1 MCEEE
6 GRGNCLLHVTVS
18 VTAIILQSAS
28 YTKDSIGRKK
38 KSKSFLMQQG
48 CINMRAW
55 SKQIRT
61 SAPKEAKG
69 RMTQVARV
77 GIGLWLSPAL
87 KAEKTVAGWIRSF
100 FIIFFLKV
108 WAIQMWWLLFSGG
121 TECHVWKPVQLSFM
135 ISWKHAGK
143 TKQKKGRPL
152 ITYRAY
158 LMISTQQQKGNINSS
173 HRKKNTFF
181 LLTWIIGTDYY
192 LDRLL

>member
-1 MCEEE
+1 
-6 GRGNCLLHVTVS
+6 
-18 VTAIILQSAS
+18 
-28 YTKDSIGRKK
+28 
-38 KSKSFLMQQG
+38 MQQG

-77 GIGLWLSPAL
+77 GIWLWLSPPL

-173 HRKKNTFF
+173 HRKKHFF
-181 LLTWIIGTDYY
+181 PIDMDHWH
-192 LDRLL
+192 RLLLGQTAVTNYFEFGHLNHVRKLERWRKE